1 MSQACCFIFGAA
13 GRRSILFSHVVRFPP
28 HGVNFV
34 FSTFTPFHDD
44 DPLPRPAARTGGGA
58 RAQFS
63 PRQIASVHAAAGQRF
78 VTLKRAANDP
88 APVHPVH
95 SDCIQMM
102 ISKMVQILWFPFLL
116 ERGNTERQ
124 LPPSARFSG
133 GRRTEVVIMM
143 IQVVFKSA

>member
-44 DPLPRPAARTGGGA
+44 DPLPRPATRTGGEV

-63 PRQIASVHAAAGQRF
+63 PRQIASVQRF
-78 VTLKRAANDP
+78 VTLKRANDP
-88 APVHPVH
+88 AGPPVHPFY
-95 SDCIQMM
+95 SNWIQMM
-102 ISKMVQILWFPFLL
+102 IVKMVQIVWFPSLL
-116 ERGNTERQ
+116 EGGNTERQ
-124 LPPSARFSG
+124 LPPSARFSC
-133 GRRTEVVIMM
+133 GRRTDLSLYMM
-143 IQVVFKSA
+143 MPY